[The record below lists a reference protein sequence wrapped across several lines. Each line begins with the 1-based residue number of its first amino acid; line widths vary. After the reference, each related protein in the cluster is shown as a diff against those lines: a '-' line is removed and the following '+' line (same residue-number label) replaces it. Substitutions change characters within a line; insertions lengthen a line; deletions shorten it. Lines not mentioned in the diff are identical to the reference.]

1 MSIATKPTRPS
12 LPPALNAEVRG
23 LHDRQVRL
31 RRYTLGLAAA
41 AVVAAVGVVVAWIA
55 LGWAALPTHL
65 TEVALPYEVTRNT
78 VQGSPGDVADPRQA
92 IEGMV
97 QQFLD
102 STAVKMVALVIMVA
116 SGGVAVATANF
127 RMAIGGLIA
136 GLNLLI
142 MPSVISALADDPAPT
157 VSSKDS
163 RSSIFITALVDEP
176 APTASSNDSRGS
188 IQSLA
193 NKGQFDLLDT
203 LLGSHYTPM
212 SRALVLAQ
220 TALVRAGKNLSGMPE
235 KQRIVVMQTA
245 TAMSGNPE
253 EGAFAALPDATAY
266 LIDMAA
272 YGETRTQRATA
283 FVDRMRSRAAWAG
296 FAGSWLAT
304 ITAALV
310 AACVS
315 VGALSS
321 VVGRRFN
328 RIQDLLKPA

>member
-1 MSIATKPTRPS
+1 MSIATKSTRPS

-41 AVVAAVGVVVAWIA
+41 AVVAAVGLVAAWIA

-65 TEVALPYEVTRNT
+65 TEVALPYEVIRNT
-78 VQGSPGDVADPRQA
+78 VQGSPGDVPDPRQA
-92 IEGMV
+92 INGMV
-97 QQFLD
+97 QLMN
-102 STAVKMVALVIMVA
+102 STAVKIAVLVIILG
-116 SGGVAVATANF
+116 SGGVAVATANL
-127 RMAIGGLIA
+127 RIAIGGFIA

-142 MPSVISALADDPAPT
+142 MPSVISALADDPAPA

-176 APTASSNDSRGS
+176 TPTASSNDSRGS

-245 TAMSGNPE
+245 TAMSRNPE

-283 FVDRMRSRAAWAG
+283 FVDRMRSRAAWAA
-296 FAGSWLAT
+296 FAGSWLST

-310 AACVS
+310 VACVS